1 MIQNAS
7 EQYIIIERVEYMKY
21 TIGLL
26 ALLGSICL
34 QISPVRAGMMN
45 GGNEVKDWVSELEV
59 DSGVKQMIVVSA
71 NGSRAN
77 VSMHNKDANG
87 EWKQILETEGYVGK
101 NGIGKTKEG
110 EAKTPVG
117 IFHFTDAFGIK
128 ENPGCGMPYLQVDDS
143 YYWVDDS
150 QSSYYNQFV
159 TTKDVS
165 WDWKSAEH
173 IIGAGKVY
181 NYVLAL
187 DYNSKCVPG
196 LGSAIFLHCE
206 AGKPTAGC
214 VSVPE
219 DIMVQIMQNVQ
230 EDCIILINSEENFQ
244 KLIDKQ

>member
-1 MIQNAS
+1 MIQNVR

-34 QISPVRAGMMN
+34 QISPVNMGMMN

-59 DSGVKQMIVVSA
+59 GAEVNQMIVVSA
-71 NGSRAN
+71 NGSRAK
-77 VSMHNKDANG
+77 VSMHNKDENG
-87 EWKQILETEGYVGK
+87 EWIQLLETEGYVGRM
-101 NGIGKTKEG
+101 GIGKTKEG

-117 IFHFTDAFGIK
+117 VFHFTDAFGIN
-128 ENPGCGMPYLQVDDS
+128 EDPGCDMPYLQVDDS

-150 QSSYYNQFV
+150 NSSYYNKFV
-159 TTKDVS
+159 TTKDVCC
-165 WDWKSAEH
+165 DWKSAEH

-187 DYNSKCVPG
+187 DYNSECVPG
-196 LGSAIFLHCE
+196 MGSAIFLHCE
-206 AGKPTAGC
+206 NGKPTAGC

-219 DIMVQIMQNVQ
+219 EIMIQIMQNVQ
-230 EDCIILINSEENFQ
+230 EDCVILINSEENFRAMT
-244 KLIDKQ
+244 DKQ